1 MVKRS
6 QDNASI
12 VGPAGA
18 RVWGSLMMASSARG
32 AVVLPG
38 VAGSCALLTLIAV
51 VSVLLLGLPPDATAA
66 TKRSTSAS
74 KSSAPQV
81 YRWVDE
87 NGVVHFGDQ
96 VPAQYAATDRQV
108 LNQYGVPVQTQQGT
122 VDANEKAEAEQAAAV
137 REAQAAAA
145 RRDEVL
151 LSTYLSVEE
160 IEALR
165 DRRTD
170 LMTGQIAIT
179 ENYLASLHEKLT
191 VLKEEANAFKPYS
204 KDPEAEPIDGKL
216 AQELADTLDSIALYE
231 KTLNDTRARKARM
244 MAEFDADITR
254 FRELQGQ

>member
-1 MVKRS
+1 
-6 QDNASI
+6 
-12 VGPAGA
+12 
-18 RVWGSLMMASSARG
+18 MMASIARG
-32 AVVLPG
+32 LVILPSVSG
-38 VAGSCALLTLIAV
+38 RILLTLAPV
-51 VSVLLLGLPPDATAA
+51 LTALLLGLPPDAGAA
-66 TKRSTSAS
+66 TKRSSSAS
-74 KSSAPQV
+74 KSRDSGQQM

-108 LNQYGVPVQTQQGT
+108 LNQYGVPVKTQQGT
-122 VDANEKAEAEQAAAV
+122 VDATEKAEAERAAAA

-165 DRRTD
+165 DRRTE

-179 ENYLASLHEKLT
+179 ENYLGSLHEKLAL
-191 VLKEEANAFKPYS
+191 LKEEASAYKPYS

-231 KTLNDTRARKARM
+231 KTLTDTRARKAQM
-244 MAEFDADITR
+244 VAEFDADIAR
-254 FRELQGQ
+254 FRELQGR

>member
-1 MVKRS
+1 M
-6 QDNASI
+6 
-12 VGPAGA
+12 
-18 RVWGSLMMASSARG
+18 GSMARG
-32 AVVLPG
+32 PVVLRNA
-38 VAGSCALLTLIAV
+38 AGRSVLAAVLTALLFA
-51 VSVLLLGLPPDATAA
+51 LPPDTQAA
-66 TKRSTSAS
+66 TKRSSSSS
-74 KSSAPQV
+74 KSSGQQV

-108 LNQYGVPVQTQQGT
+108 LNQYGVPVKTQQGT
-122 VDANEKAEAEQAAAV
+122 VDAAEKAEAERAAAA

-165 DRRTD
+165 DRRTE

-179 ENYLASLHEKLT
+179 ENYLESLHQKLAL
-191 VLKEEANAFKPYS
+191 LKEEASDFKPYS

-231 KTLNDTRARKARM
+231 KTLDDTRSRKAAM
-244 MAEFDADITR
+244 VAEFDADIAR
-254 FRELQGQ
+254 FRELQGR

>member
-1 MVKRS
+1 MVKRP
-6 QDNASI
+6 QDNVPIA
-12 VGPAGA
+12 GADGA
-18 RVWGSLMMASSARG
+18 RVWGSLMMASNARG
-32 AVVLPG
+32 PVVLPG
-38 VAGSCALLTLIAV
+38 AVGSRALLTLVAALTT
-51 VSVLLLGLPPDATAA
+51 LLFCLPPDATAA
-66 TKRSTSAS
+66 TKRNSTAS
-74 KSSAPQV
+74 KSSGQQV

-122 VDANEKAEAEQAAAV
+122 VDAHEKAAAEQAAAV

-145 RRDEVL
+145 RRDEIL

-165 DRRTD
+165 DRRTE

-179 ENYLASLHEKLT
+179 ENYLSSLHEKLT
-191 VLKEEANAFKPYS
+191 RLKDEASDYKPYS

-231 KTLNDTRARKARM
+231 KTLSDTLNRKSEM
-244 MAEFDADITR
+244 VAEFDADIAR